1 MKLKKSDWLWIGG
14 GATAAAAGV
23 GIYALTRKKAAGV
36 TETSG
41 TTPTATSGSATS
53 TESSNGS
60 AATGTSTTTTGTSV
74 STTAST
80 PAPTSSPGPS
90 GTTVSGTSLPSNLMH
105 PPTCTLASNDAL
117 WVDPSTNLISCGLV
131 PMRTRIGSWAAF
143 AGTSFQPVPAP
154 VATSTG
160 VPATPQISNI
170 VTYFLPSGLLAN
182 GQRFYNDNVMQ
193 MMWPYDA
200 SATTFKLYALSLVQK
215 NGVYTFD
222 NPVLAL
228 TMSASSVFNR
238 GGTSP
243 SDPNKIIT
251 PPFNL
256 GFIPGGL
263 SDSGSLAAP
272 NQTGINLLYG
282 LHFFAMQACNSQG
295 CSGLSPVFFVRTANT
310 LGPNLTPAE
319 RESDTLA
326 GYFITNNTPVLLYK
340 TTMGS

>member
-1 MKLKKSDWLWIGG
+1 M
-14 GATAAAAGV
+14 
-23 GIYALTRKKAAGV
+23 
-36 TETSG
+36 
-41 TTPTATSGSATS
+41 
-53 TESSNGS
+53 
-60 AATGTSTTTTGTSV
+60 
-74 STTAST
+74 
-80 PAPTSSPGPS
+80 
-90 GTTVSGTSLPSNLMH
+90 PSNLMH
-105 PPTCTLASNDAL
+105 PPTCSVQLNYAL

-154 VATSTG
+154 VATSAG

-200 SATTFKLYALSLVQK
+200 SATTFKLYALSLIQK

-263 SDSGSLAAP
+263 SNSGLLAAP

-295 CSGLSPVFFVRTANT
+295 CSELSPVFFVRTANT

-319 RESDTLA
+319 RNSDTLA